1 MLKLNYTDLGLHM
14 EHVTASVDVIV
25 AQYVLVAM
33 RLGKSMHVEQSRASF
48 LMPADSITLEKLQD
62 VLHRGNDTT
71 FGGEVAILPQ
81 EWCFTIEPVDHSFV
95 EISMSG
101 TWMSESLDGD
111 VGIFLTSFDPHTE
124 YLLHQLWQ
132 ETQRQTSLLS

>member
-48 LMPADSITLEKLQD
+48 LMPADSITLTQLQD
-62 VLHRGNDTT
+62 VLQHGCDTP
-71 FGGEVAILPQ
+71 FEGEVAIA
-81 EWCFTIEPVDHSFV
+81 PVDHAFV

-101 TWMSESLDGD
+101 TWMSEALDGD
-111 VGIFLTSFDPHTE
+111 VGIFLTSFDLHTE
-124 YLLHQLWQ
+124 YLLHQIWQ

>member
-48 LMPADSITLEKLQD
+48 LMPADSIVLDQLQD
-62 VLHRGNDTT
+62 VLRRDSDTT
-71 FGGEVAILPQ
+71 SAGEVA
-81 EWCFTIEPVDHSFV
+81 IEPVDHAFV
-95 EISMSG
+95 EVSMSG

-111 VGIFLTSFDPHTE
+111 VGIFLTSFDPQTE

>member
-33 RLGKSMHVEQSRASF
+33 RLGTSMHVEQSRASF
-48 LMPADSITLEKLQD
+48 LMPADSIVLDQLQN
-62 VLHRGNDTT
+62 VLRRDSDTT
-71 FGGEVAILPQ
+71 CVGEVAIA
-81 EWCFTIEPVDHSFV
+81 PVDHAFV

>member
-48 LMPADSITLEKLQD
+48 LMPADSIVLDQLQD
-62 VLHRGNDTT
+62 VLRRDSDTT
-71 FGGEVAILPQ
+71 SAGKVAI
-81 EWCFTIEPVDHSFV
+81 TPVDHAFV

-111 VGIFLTSFDPHTE
+111 VGIFLTSFDPQTE

>member
-48 LMPADSITLEKLQD
+48 LMPADSMVLDQLQN
-62 VLHRGNDTT
+62 VLRQDCNTPFVGD
-71 FGGEVAILPQ
+71 VAIA
-81 EWCFTIEPVDHSFV
+81 PVDHSFV

-101 TWMSESLDGD
+101 TWMSEALDGD

>member
-48 LMPADSITLEKLQD
+48 LMPADSIVLDQLQD
-62 VLHRGNDTT
+62 VLHRDSDTP
-71 FGGEVAILPQ
+71 FMGDVAIA
-81 EWCFTIEPVDHSFV
+81 PVDHAFV

>member
-48 LMPADSITLEKLQD
+48 LMPADSIVLDQLQD
-62 VLHRGNDTT
+62 VLRRDSDTT
-71 FGGEVAILPQ
+71 SAGEVA
-81 EWCFTIEPVDHSFV
+81 IEPVDHAFV
-95 EISMSG
+95 EVSMSG
-101 TWMSESLDGD
+101 TWMSETLDGD
-111 VGIFLTSFDPHTE
+111 VGIFLTSFDPQTE